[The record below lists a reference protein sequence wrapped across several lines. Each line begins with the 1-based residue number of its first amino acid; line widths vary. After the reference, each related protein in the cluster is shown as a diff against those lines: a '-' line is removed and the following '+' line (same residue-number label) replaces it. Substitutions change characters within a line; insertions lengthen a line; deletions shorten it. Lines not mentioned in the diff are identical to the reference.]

1 MQRRLLS
8 GRAIGMIA
16 ARVVVASDETVLAA
30 LRKIKDLQCLNRSKT
45 MIQWCLLF

>member
-16 ARVVVASDETVLAA
+16 ARVVVASDETVLAT
-30 LRKIKDLQCLNRSKT
+30 LRKSKIYNASTENDGTLLLN
-45 MIQWCLLF
+45 F